1 MNLHPCTVPELVNVE
16 RVLDRMKKARRAD
29 GGKGVDLIS
38 TAESLDT
45 GSAFSRQG
53 IFHIARKSG
62 IQIDGPLSEGAQD
75 AQKRPAAT
83 RPGNFRSS
91 CGYCGDRLNWDCKKN
106 HPVSGRRCTGRGD
119 VPIFGRAGTTPLY
132 QIRDRPANCDLQASV
147 TRPFEGLCRP
157 LPSGGFV
164 YFWKGAV
171 MSLEDR
177 FDMERQGGLTYL
189 RQHYQLNPSELY
201 VVNMLVRFDQGGA
214 CFPTQE
220 TIAWE
225 TGLPIRNVKRALGAL
240 AKKGVVT
247 REKQPYYDKRGR
259 FRAGKIYHYSLSA
272 EVSFAVTVGH
282 PQEEPRLPNRGQNST
297 NMALELPEQEPL
309 LPDGGQNGTNMATE
323 LPAAPLLPDRGQNGT
338 YQGAEMAPIG
348 GQNGTHQGAI
358 MAPDKEVKKETT
370 EGNSEKI
377 GLPSPADASSSP
389 KELFNQLIRDKSLVP
404 EHRYYDVLGQVKDE
418 ITPLPTRE
426 SKDAQVMAWADRILA
441 GEFADAGASALAAD

>member
-225 TGLPIRNVKRALGAL
+225 TGLPIRNVKRALDAL

-323 LPAAPLLPDRGQNGT
+323 LPAAPLLPNRGRNGT

-377 GLPSPADASSSP
+377 GLPSPADTSSSP